1 MQFKRN
7 IFEYFTKSLTLLFVF
22 AISNIV
28 VGQKDMIL
36 HLPFNN
42 SIANTSQYSLEVNQV
57 GKTSFV
63 EGRNGISCNALE
75 FSGNNYIT
83 VNHQNAF
90 NQIKNEFSVTSW
102 LKVTKSIN
110 NEYWVTLFC
119 KGDEVIE
126 TNSNPHFR
134 TQLFQNDTQST
145 ISTNT
150 EFTEYDSNFI
160 NHKIELNNWFHF
172 ALVCSKDK
180 VDVYLNGNRIWSYNY
195 YNSFISNSSPLYI
208 GRDIPGG
215 DEYFTGV
222 IDDFKLY
229 NRSLSDNEIID
240 EMYES
245 NDEDFINDI
254 SCPKSIIAYSSI
266 NNCNVKVDYLST
278 SNNQCGNYTNSII
291 KGLPSGSLFP
301 VGINKI
307 VLKKTNSNKSKFCQ
321 FNVEVRDTISPV
333 IKCAK
338 DTIIITDNLP
348 VKVILQ
354 KPTVN
359 DNCSTITLKN
369 QDTIFTN
376 YGIHNKLYHVF
387 DDSGNSAKY
396 IQKIEIIKKTE
407 RANILLPAIKDSVIV
422 KKNLKFSDDTLTVF
436 LFDHKHEDGDIISL
450 FFNAKEIIHKQ
461 KMRNKNNIKKEV
473 VRMPIKLNPGENL
486 FIVQAWNTGT
496 SGPNTVRIEFYK
508 GEISDEDFLSNT
520 FKPLYAE
527 TINSEIGLASAI
539 KLQLK

>member
-1 MQFKRN
+1 MLFKHN
-7 IFEYFTKSLTLLFVF
+7 IYNHLTQLLTLLFVF
-22 AISNIV
+22 AISNTV
-28 VGQKDMIL
+28 VGQKDIIL

-42 SIANTSQYSLEVNQV
+42 SITNTSQYSLEVNQV

-63 EGRNGISCNALE
+63 EGRNGLSCNALE
-75 FSGNNYIT
+75 FTGNNYIT
-83 VNHQNAF
+83 INHQNAF
-90 NQIKNEFSVTSW
+90 NQIKNEFTVTSW
-102 LKVTKSIN
+102 IKVTKAVN
-110 NEYWVTLFC
+110 NEYWVTLIC
-119 KGDEVIE
+119 KGDEINE
-126 TNSNPHFR
+126 TVSNPHFR
-134 TQLFQNDTQST
+134 TQLFQSDLQST

-150 EFTEYDSNFI
+150 EFTEYDSNFK
-160 NHKIELNNWFHF
+160 NHKIELNKWFHF
-172 ALVCSKDK
+172 ALVSRQDK
-180 VDVYLNGNRIWSYNY
+180 TDVYLNGNKIWSYNY
-195 YNSFISNSSPLYI
+195 YNNFISNYAPLYI

-215 DEYFTGV
+215 DEYFTGI
-222 IDDFKLY
+222 IDDLKLY
-229 NRSLSDNEIID
+229 NRSLTENEIID
-240 EMYES
+240 DMYES
-245 NDEDFINDI
+245 NDEDFTNEI
-254 SCPKSIIAYSSI
+254 SCPKSIIAYSS
-266 NNCNVKVDYLST
+266 NDNCNVKVDYLST
-278 SNNQCGNYTNSII
+278 SNNQCTNYTNSVI

-307 VLKKTNSNKSKFCQ
+307 VLKKTNSSKSKFCQ
-321 FNVEVRDTISPV
+321 FNVEVRDTISP
-333 IKCAK
+333 IIQCAK

-348 VKVILQ
+348 VKVFLQ
-354 KPTVN
+354 KPAVN

-387 DDSGNSAKY
+387 DDSGNSAKC

-407 RANILLPAIKDSVIV
+407 QANILLPAIKDSVIV

-436 LFDHKHEDGDIISL
+436 LFDHKYEDGDIISL

-486 FIVQAWNTGT
+486 FIIQAWNTGT

-508 GEISDEDFLSNT
+508 GEISEEDFLSNT
-520 FKPLYAE
+520 FKPLHAE

-539 KLQLK
+539 KLELK

>member
-1 MQFKRN
+1 MLFKHN
-7 IFEYFTKSLTLLFVF
+7 IYNHLTKSLTLLFVF

-42 SIANTSQYSLEVNQV
+42 SIDNNSQYSLEVNQV

-63 EGRNGISCNALE
+63 EGRNGLSCNALE

-83 VNHQNAF
+83 INHQSAF

-102 LKVTKSIN
+102 IKVTKSVN
-110 NEYWVTLFC
+110 NEYWVTLIC

-150 EFTEYDSNFI
+150 EFTEYDSNFK
-160 NHKIELNNWFHF
+160 NHKIELNKWFHF
-172 ALVCSKDK
+172 ALVCNKDK
-180 VDVYLNGNRIWSYNY
+180 TDVYLNGNRIWSYNHF
-195 YNSFISNSSPLYI
+195 NNFISNNSLLYL

-215 DEYFTGV
+215 DEYFTGA
-222 IDDFKLY
+222 IDDLKLY
-229 NRSLSDNEIID
+229 NRSLSENEIID
-240 EMYES
+240 DMYES
-245 NDEDFINDI
+245 NDEDFTNEI
-254 SCPKSIIAYSSI
+254 SCPKSIIVYTSN

-278 SNNQCGNYTNSII
+278 SNNQCGNYTNTII

-301 VGINKI
+301 EGISKI
-307 VLKKTNSNKSKFCQ
+307 VLKKTNNSKSKFCQ
-321 FNVEVRDTISPV
+321 FNIQVKDTISPI

-338 DTIIITDNLP
+338 DTIIITDKLP
-348 VKVILQ
+348 VKVFLQ
-354 KPTVN
+354 KPTVY
-359 DNCSTITLKN
+359 DNCSNVTLNN

-376 YGIHNKLYHVF
+376 YGTHSKLYHVF
-387 DDSGNSAKY
+387 DDSGNSAKC
-396 IQKIEIIKKTE
+396 IQKIEIIKKE
-407 RANILLPAIKDSVIV
+407 ANIPISIVKDSVIV
-422 KKNLKFSDDTLTVF
+422 KKTLKFSDDTLTVF
-436 LFDHKHEDGDIISL
+436 LFDHQLEDGDIISL
-450 FFNAKEIIHKQ
+450 FFNSKEIIHKQ
-461 KMRNKNNIKKEV
+461 KMQNKYNTKKEV
-473 VRMPIKLNPGENL
+473 VRMPIKLNQGENL
-486 FIVQAWNTGT
+486 FMVKAWNTGT

-508 GEISDEDFLSNT
+508 GEISEKDFLLNT

-527 TINSEIGLASAI
+527 TLNSEIGLASAI